1 MQLNSGQLASIIR
14 EKALNFWKKCVKTV
28 VSKEVDTKYWDKRFS
43 KTFECLSFNVYVAW
57 SEIVEVF
64 FRANFNM

>member
-1 MQLNSGQLASIIR
+1 MQHNSGQLASKIK
-14 EKALNFWKKCVKTV
+14 EKSLTFWKKGVKTV